1 MCALNQIKWFF
12 MGKKIMQQLR
22 DEIRRR
28 GYSYKTEQA
37 YSQWNLR
44 LIRFCGIKHP
54 REISEKEITSFLN
67 YLAIKRGV
75 ASTTQN
81 QALCAISF
89 MYKHVLNIHIGELEN
104 LKRAKEPEH
113 IPVVLTPDEV
123 NRILNAM
130 SGTPKLVVSLLY
142 GAGLRISECLR
153 LRVMDLDLEYKQ
165 LSVRRSKGMK
175 DRYSIIPEKCI
186 NPLSEQI
193 KKVNALHQ
201 RDLQRGTG
209 DVKLPEGLS
218 RKYPNAS
225 KQLKWQYLFPS
236 SRMSTDPRSGLLH
249 RYHISNTFVS
259 RKIKKAVYR
268 TEITKK
274 VTSHTFRHSFATHLL
289 KNGYDIRTVQDLLGH
304 KDVSTT
310 MIYTHVLKMGGQ
322 AVKSPL
328 DA

>member
-1 MCALNQIKWFF
+1 
-12 MGKKIMQQLR
+12 MQQLR

-54 REISEKEITSFLN
+54 RNISEEEITRFLN
-67 YLAIKRGV
+67 DLAISKGV
-75 ASTTQN
+75 ASATQN
-81 QALCAISF
+81 QALCAICF
-89 MYKHVLNIHIGELEN
+89 MYKHVLNLQIGELEN
-104 LKRAKEPEH
+104 LKRAKEPHH

-123 NRILNAM
+123 SQILNAM
-130 SGTPKLVVSLLY
+130 SGTSKLVVSLLY

-153 LRVMDLDLEYKQ
+153 LRVMDIDLEYKQ

-186 NPLSEQI
+186 YPISVQI
-193 KKVNALHQ
+193 QKVKGLHQ
-201 RDLQRGTG
+201 RDMKRGLG
-209 DVKLPEGLS
+209 EVKLPEGLS
-218 RKYPNAS
+218 RKFPYAS

-236 SRMSTDPRSGLLH
+236 SRISTDPRSGLMH
-249 RYHISNTFVS
+249 RYHLSNTFVA
-259 RKIKKAVYR
+259 RKIKKAVNKS
-268 TEITKK
+268 EITKK

-328 DA
+328 DG